1 MADKLKEIPG
11 KILEWWNKFTNRQK
25 TIMVAAVSVVIF
37 TFAIIIYAF
46 TRPQYIQ
53 LGTYETSADAADVIT
68 ILNDAGITHRESA
81 DARTIEVLKSQESQ
95 ANYAL
100 GAAGYTPDSFTYASF
115 AKISMSTT
123 SADREIQ
130 HNDYLQAE
138 MANAIKAS
146 NPVKNVVV
154 LITRPDQTGTL
165 SSAAK
170 QQDTSVSI
178 TVEVTDEFTS
188 ANAVAMAK
196 FAAAALGNTSTKNVV
211 IIDQNYNI
219 LFDGSDEFSTSA
231 IAGDMQELR
240 NQQEAQLNGQL
251 KRVLLGTGQFNMVDV
266 TTHLLVDFATYEKYI
281 KEYYSNDG
289 SNRGMIEQEDIY
301 RSEGSSGVGG
311 IPGTDSNG
319 ENLTG
324 YYNPDAGNSESS
336 EEESST
342 RYQSN
347 VSEST
352 SSVPPGTVDYSGSSV
367 SVAMVRYHIYRYEDV
382 KAQGLLDGVS
392 WAEFKAAHREDVKM
406 EVDEDYYRMVANAS
420 GISSDRITIIAH
432 ESPIF
437 YDKEGWDVSGTDIL
451 SIVMIIL
458 ILALLAFVILRTM
471 GFKRKAEKAEE
482 EELPSLDTLVQAA
495 AESTIG
501 DIDTET
507 KSETRKMVDKFVD
520 ENPEAAA
527 SLLRNWLN
535 EDWA

>member
-11 KILEWWNKFTNRQK
+11 KILEWWNKFTNKQK
-25 TIMVAAVSVVIF
+25 TIIVAIVSVVIF

-46 TRPQYIQ
+46 TRPNYVQ
-53 LGTYETSADAADVIT
+53 LGTYDTSADAADVIT
-68 ILNDAGITHRESA
+68 ILEDAGITHKESP

-115 AKISMSTT
+115 AQISMSTT
-123 SADREIQ
+123 SADREAQ
-130 HNDYLQAE
+130 FNDYLQAE
-138 MANAIKAS
+138 MVNAIKAMT
-146 NPVKNVVV
+146 PVKNVVV
-154 LITRPDQTGTL
+154 MITRPNQTGTL
-165 SSAAK
+165 SAAAK
-170 QQDTSVSI
+170 QQDASVSI

-188 ANAVAMAK
+188 ANAAAMAK
-196 FAAAALGNTSTKNVV
+196 FAATSLGNTSTKGVT
-211 IIDQNYNI
+211 ILDQNSNI
-219 LFDGSDEFSTSA
+219 LFDGSDEYSTSA

-240 NQQEAQLNGQL
+240 NQQESQMNAQL

-266 TTHLLVDFATYEKYI
+266 TTHLSVDFATYEKYI
-281 KEYYSNDG
+281 KEYYSHDG
-289 SNRGMIEQEDIY
+289 SSRGMVEYEDLY
-301 RSEGSSGVGG
+301 SKDSTSGVEG

-319 ENLTG
+319 GNLTG
-324 YYNPDAGNSESS
+324 YYNPDYNNSESS
-336 EEESST
+336 EQESSIH
-342 RYQSN
+342 YQSN
-347 VSEST
+347 VSESS
-352 SSVPPGTVDYSGSSV
+352 SSVPPGTVDYSNSSA
-367 SVAMVRYHIYRYEDV
+367 SVAMIRYHIYRYEDV

-420 GISSDRITIIAH
+420 GISEDKVTIIAY

-471 GFKRKAEKAEE
+471 GVRRKAAKTEE
-482 EELPSLDTLVQAA
+482 EELPSLDTLVQATT
-495 AESTIG
+495 ESTIEN
-501 DIDTET
+501 IDTEV
-507 KSETRKMVDKFVD
+507 KSETRKMVEKFVD

-527 SLLRNWLN
+527 NLLRNWLN